1 MKLTNENFCL
11 FVSHFPSSSGLNS
24 LQIKIQE
31 SPSTSIS
38 SLSELSPL
46 SSEIAVNSPSTSSSQ
61 STTDLNEGVLTGA
74 GKHHLGSRGFYKKT
88 FPTAESNR

>member
-1 MKLTNENFCL
+1 MEVTNEKL
-11 FVSHFPSSSGLNS
+11 FSVVSHFHSSSGLNS

-46 SSEIAVNSPSTSSSQ
+46 SSEIVVNSPSTSSSQ
-61 STTDLNEGVLTGA
+61 STTDLNDVVLTG
-74 GKHHLGSRGFYKKT
+74 RQFD
-88 FPTAESNR
+88 